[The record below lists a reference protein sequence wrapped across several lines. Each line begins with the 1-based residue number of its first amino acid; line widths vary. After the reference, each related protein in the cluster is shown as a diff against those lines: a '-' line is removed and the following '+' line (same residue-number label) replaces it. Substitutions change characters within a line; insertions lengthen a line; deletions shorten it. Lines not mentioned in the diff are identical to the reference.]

1 MRQDLES
8 TKNQSVYVK
17 QLQTLQLE
25 LLEEAKISDL
35 LPDAEDLRFEASGVV
50 AKDGFFYVVFDDST
64 YIGCIKD
71 DFSRVS
77 EENHLIRQNQGCGV
91 GYEDIAYDPF
101 SNRFYLLI
109 EAQPHFGNYMAKVEE
124 YDEHFHYV
132 SSAWLDFP
140 LDRPNKG
147 LEGLT
152 CVHWAEKT
160 YLLGLCEGNRC
171 RGGAAGRKPGGGRIQ
186 IFSQERDRW
195 DHVGT
200 MRLPKTLWF
209 EDYSSLAVLDDRIAV
224 VSQSSSAGWIGRF
237 SPSNWEVVDEGCIY
251 RFPLDEKGKIIY
263 GNIEG
268 ISRVDSERFVVVSDK
283 AKVKEQSKR
292 CYAKDRSI
300 HVFRTPG
307 SRGRDSQVN

>member
-1 MRQDLES
+1 MKQDPES
-8 TKNQSVYVK
+8 TKYQSVHAE
-17 QLQTLQLE
+17 QPLAQQLE

-35 LPDAEDLRFEASGVV
+35 LPDAGDLRFEASGVV

-64 YIGCIKD
+64 HIGWIRD
-71 DFSRVS
+71 GLSRAA
-77 EENHLIRQNQGCGV
+77 EEHHLIRQNQGCGV
-91 GYEDIAYDPF
+91 GYEDIAYDPL

-109 EAQPHFGNYMAKVEE
+109 EALPHFGNYMAKVEE
-124 YDEHFHYV
+124 YDEDFHYV

-140 LDRPNKG
+140 LGQPNKG
-147 LEGLT
+147 VEGLT
-152 CVHWAEKT
+152 CIHWAEKT

-171 RGGAAGRKPGGGRIQ
+171 KGGAAGRRPGGGRIQ

-209 EDYSSLAVLDDRIAV
+209 EDYSSLAVVDDRVAV
-224 VSQSSSAGWIGRF
+224 VSQSSSAAWVGRF
-237 SPSNWEVVDEGCIY
+237 SPLNWEVVDEGSIY
-251 RFPLDEKGKIIY
+251 RFPLDDRGKIIY
-263 GNIEG
+263 CNVEG

-283 AKVKEQSKR
+283 AKVKEQSDQ
-292 CYAKDRSI
+292 CCAKDRSI

-307 SRGRDSQVN
+307 PPKAH